1 MAKQLGSVNE
11 SLRHLVGLVMRSK
24 LPATV
29 VLTLVAVLSFGA
41 AAHADPVEEGKAPA
55 PSLALSSN
63 TPVAG
68 TAGSVAT
75 APTATAVTAPTA
87 GSLATAP
94 TATVVTAPS
103 EATVASTVAG
113 APSEPPTVA
122 STVAGAPSVPPTT
135 AYDLGKTALDT
146 KDFGTAVA
154 QFRLAIVADPGNA
167 DAHNFLAFSSRKNGD
182 LTTAFAEYK
191 VALKLNPKHRGAH
204 EYLGEYYVQVGK
216 VSLAKTELAKLKVI
230 CGVGCEQYLDL
241 AKTIASTKK
250 K

>member
-1 MAKQLGSVNE
+1 
-11 SLRHLVGLVMRSK
+11 MRSK
-24 LPATV
+24 LPVTV
-29 VLTLVAVLSFGA
+29 VLTLAAVLSVGV

-68 TAGSVAT
+68 TTGP
-75 APTATAVTAPTA
+75 APTATAVAAPPA

-103 EATVASTVAG
+103 EAIVPG
-113 APSEPPTVA
+113 AASEPPTVA
-122 STVAGAPSVPPTT
+122 STVAGTPSEPPTT

-146 KDFGTAVA
+146 KDFATAVT

-241 AKTIASTKK
+241 AKTIAATKK

>member
-1 MAKQLGSVNE
+1 
-11 SLRHLVGLVMRSK
+11 MRSK
-24 LPATV
+24 LPVTV
-29 VLTLVAVLSFGA
+29 ILTVAAVLSFGA

-68 TAGSVAT
+68 TTGPAPTTTVAT
-75 APTATAVTAPTA
+75 APTATVVTAPTA

-94 TATVVTAPS
+94 TATVVTTPS
-103 EATVASTVAG
+103 EAIVPG
-113 APSEPPTVA
+113 AASEPPTVA
-122 STVAGAPSVPPTT
+122 STVAGAPSGPPTT
-135 AYDLGKTALDT
+135 AYDLGKTALDS
-146 KDFGTAVA
+146 KDFTTAVT